1 MTRTTH
7 IALFV
12 LLALAGALT
21 HAVVA
26 LAADDSGSLLVING
40 HVVDG
45 DRGGNDT
52 PPASPPPKVAPVRA
66 PAATAPHARS
76 IFGSTRRIVSIAVRA
91 GTEQAR
97 IVRVTWSSS
106 PAQPSRRWYRAGVRR
121 SITYVSRPSGNLQ
134 LDVWYPRGR
143 TTAAPT
149 IMLVH
154 GGGWRAG
161 GREEWD
167 RIGWTRQLVHR
178 GYVVVTPSY
187 RMSCE
192 PDGLSGASA
201 RHTDRNLCGFSMA
214 ESVVDVRR
222 ALGWARH
229 NIKDQGGDPDNVVL
243 VGASAGGHLA
253 LMAGADRGAFVRGV
267 AAISPATDLSWF
279 GRRPT
284 AVLYGPTRQ
293 SVGCPIRR
301 CPAAWRSFSPSDLAT
316 RARMW
321 PATYVYDAPDDRVT
335 PGAQNE
341 PFLLALADRGADV
354 TRRHPVRTGRQ
365 CHGTYSCSQWP
376 VDGTRRSLL
385 DDVDAWV
392 LTRLA

>member
-1 MTRTTH
+1 MTRFPH

-12 LLALAGALT
+12 LLAIAGVLS

-26 LAADDSGSLLVING
+26 FASDDAGSLLILGGRVVDGERDAADDAAP
-40 HVVDG
+40 
-45 DRGGNDT
+45 R
-52 PPASPPPKVAPVRA
+52 PAPVATSKPPRRA
-66 PAATAPHARS
+66 QRT
-76 IFGSTRRIVSIAVRA
+76 IFGSTRRIMAIAMRA
-91 GTEQAR
+91 GTDQAR
-97 IVRVTWSSS
+97 IVRVAWAST
-106 PAQPSRRWYRAGVRR
+106 PARPSRPWYRAGVRR
-121 SITYVSRPSGNLQ
+121 SITYVSRPSGDLQ

-192 PDGLSGASA
+192 PDGLSGAA
-201 RHTDRNLCGFSMA
+201 ALRTDRRLCGFSIA

-229 NIKDQGGDPDNVVL
+229 NIDGQGGDRDNVVL

-279 GRRPT
+279 GKRPRS
-284 AVLYGPTRQ
+284 VLYGPARQ
-293 SVGCPIRR
+293 AVGCPLRR
-301 CPAAWRSFSPSDLAT
+301 CPAEWRSYSPSTVASS
-316 RARMW
+316 ARMW
-321 PATYVYDAPDDRVT
+321 PATYVYAADDDRVT
-335 PGAQNE
+335 PSAQNE
-341 PFLLALADRGADV
+341 PFLLALGDRGADV
-354 TRRHPVRTGRQ
+354 TLRHPIRTGRQ

-376 VDGTRRSLL
+376 VAGTGRSLL